1 MRKSIIARRALVSM
15 SVALALAVPASAAIA
30 HEGHH
35 MECNATG
42 MSAMHQDMQ
51 AMPEGDAKTEAMK
64 EMGMA
69 HEMMGKNDMKGCLEH
84 MDKAMDAMEK

>member
-1 MRKSIIARRALVSM
+1 MRRLIVLWLALS
-15 SVALALAVPASAAIA
+15 ALAASADMALA

-42 MSAMHQDMQ
+42 MNAMHADMQ
-51 AMPEGDAKTEAMK
+51 AMPDGAAKDEAVK
-64 EMGMA
+64 EMQAA
-69 HEMMGKNDMKGCLEH
+69 HEMMGKNDMKGCAEH